1 MGTNRKQIVQ
11 RFIISLFMLS
21 CLFVCTTPV
30 QAENVT
36 DWLDED
42 EQEQKDDKIEEP
54 VEIAPIETNEPS
66 LLWSAVKLIFILAL
80 MIGLLYVGVR
90 FFSRRN
96 RQMRDLNILENLG
109 GIPVGQQKSVQL
121 IRLGST
127 YYLLGVGESVELL
140 KEIED
145 ESMIEELQH
154 LAEAPQEENWFA
166 AFQRKQKEKNEPKE
180 SNAFKQLYAKELDN
194 LMNNR
199 KELINSKQKR
209 EEENE

>member
-1 MGTNRKQIVQ
+1 
-11 RFIISLFMLS
+11 
-21 CLFVCTTPV
+21 
-30 QAENVT
+30 
-36 DWLDED
+36 
-42 EQEQKDDKIEEP
+42 
-54 VEIAPIETNEPS
+54 
-66 LLWSAVKLIFILAL
+66 

-145 ESMIEELQH
+145 ESMIEELQQ
-154 LAEAPQEENWFA
+154 LAEAPEEEHWIA
-166 AFQRKQKEKNEPKE
+166 SFQRKQKEKNEPE
-180 SNAFKQLYAKELDN
+180 QSHAFKQLYSKELDH
-194 LMNNR
+194 LMKNR
-199 KELINSKQKR
+199 KELIQSNQKR